1 MKTKEPRT
9 KMCTPHCGV
18 VEASLQQL
26 KCQNRHFESTS
37 LRICRDDH
45 LFRRVQSLVPLVVWI
60 ECSFPHAS
68 WAPWQLG
75 GLVGPCLAR
84 TFAFSLPSLLRAPSC
99 FALPPTHANPTSIA
113 VLSSPCYA
121 PPGLFLPKGGHTSL
135 LPSPPFFDPNAPS
148 PPPPRPTCFVRHD
161 DKCDDICIR
170 RRRTCTRRLESA
182 RASLVDVRGGARP
195 ACSHERWKPRQIA
208 TIVDVSGK
216 KKKAK
221 PETWRCTCCSKR
233 RPAMPCSNR

>member
-9 KMCTPHCGV
+9 KMCTLHCDV
-18 VEASLQQL
+18 VEASLQKL

-45 LFRRVQSLVPLVVWI
+45 LFRPVQSLVPLVVWI

-99 FALPPTHANPTSIA
+99 FAFPPTHANPTSLA

-121 PPGLFLPKGGHTSL
+121 PPGLFFPKGGHTSL
-135 LPSPPFFDPNAPS
+135 LPSPPFLRSQCPLSAATTS
-148 PPPPRPTCFVRHD
+148 HLVRSTGRQVRRHLHPTSSHVH
-161 DKCDDICIR
+161 KEVGK
-170 RRRTCTRRLESA
+170 RTCVA
-182 RASLVDVRGGARP
+182 G
-195 ACSHERWKPRQIA
+195 
-208 TIVDVSGK
+208 
-216 KKKAK
+216 
-221 PETWRCTCCSKR
+221 
-233 RPAMPCSNR
+233 